1 MKLSFIA
8 IPSLIAFA
16 NAAEIEDNIDE
27 NPVSIHEV
35 MRETGKSLCASF
47 EINENGGGIVSGG
60 ACTMG
65 IVHDPLG
72 LVFYSQAESSYGR
85 PIDLEG
91 KTFDLFM
98 CDSEYVEAIGEYHDA
113 WCEEVREEELGEEEV
128 TKEGEVA
135 KGCKLSSLLAAL
147 QQRIFSLFA

>member
-8 IPSLIAFA
+8 ISSLIAFA

-47 EINENGGGIVSGG
+47 EINEIGGGSVTAD
-60 ACTMG
+60 ACTIG
-65 IVHDPLG
+65 IVHDPVG
-72 LVFYSQAESSYGR
+72 LIFHSTAKSSYGR

-91 KTFDLFM
+91 KSFPLFM
-98 CDSEYVEAIGEYHDA
+98 CDSEYVEVIGENHEA
-113 WCEEVREEELGEEEV
+113 RCEEVRRKEELGEEDAFQDE
-128 TKEGEVA
+128 
-135 KGCKLSSLLAAL
+135 
-147 QQRIFSLFA
+147 